1 MKIFREVLMKRK
13 TLITASMFLLL
24 LGLGSLTHG
33 AGFLIYEHGA
43 AAMAMGGA
51 FVAVANDPTAIFH
64 NPAGIAWLDG
74 TQISLGSTLITSK
87 SSLELPNWPTE
98 TTWNVKSQLFY
109 PSTFYITHKFTERIV
124 GGFGFFSP
132 YGLGTTWENPE
143 TFPLRYLAT
152 SDEMKTFV
160 FNPTVAFKIAD
171 NVALAVGVSYIM
183 SDLTF
188 ELVDS
193 ADLRPYGGSIYDVP
207 ASVTGDG
214 NTWGYNAG
222 FLYKGEKASL
232 GVNWRSG
239 FKIDFE
245 GDLDL
250 DPSNVPAP
258 LQALIPP
265 SGDVRTTFNFP
276 HILAFGA
283 AFNLTEKTML
293 SLDFHYLFW
302 NTYDEFTIAV
312 DYPDPYPDSE
322 QVVEEN
328 WEVSVVFRGGFQ
340 YQLNEKLALRA
351 GFLYD
356 QTPQPVTTMDPI
368 LPDANRIAFTG
379 GFGFKTGNLF
389 IDVGYQF
396 EMFSDRTS
404 PNRSIAAYQIGG
416 VNLGEGT
423 YSTTAHLIGV
433 SFGFK
438 L

>member
-1 MKIFREVLMKRK
+1 MKRK
-13 TLITASMFLLL
+13 ACITASMFLLL
-24 LGLGSLTHG
+24 LGFGPLTHG

-74 TQISLGSTLITSK
+74 TQISVGSTLITSK
-87 SSLELPNWPTE
+87 SSLELPNWPGE
-98 TTWNVKSQLFY
+98 KTWDVESQLFY
-109 PSTFYITHKFTERIV
+109 PSTFYITHKFSEKIG

-132 YGLGTTWENPE
+132 YGLGTAWENPT
-143 TFPLRYLAT
+143 TFPLRYIAT
-152 SDEMKTFV
+152 SDDMKTFI
-160 FNPTVAFKIAD
+160 FNPVIAYKLSD
-171 NVALAVGVSYIM
+171 NVAVAFGASYII
-183 SDLTF
+183 SNLTF
-188 ELVDS
+188 ELVDL
-193 ADLRPYGGSIYDVP
+193 ADFRAFGGGVYDVP
-207 ASVTGDG
+207 ASVKGDG
-214 NTWGYNAG
+214 NAWGYNAG

-250 DPSNVPAP
+250 DSSNVPAP
-258 LQALIPP
+258 FNGYIPP
-265 SGDVRTTFNFP
+265 SGDVKTSFNFP

-293 SLDFHYLFW
+293 SLDFHYVFW
-302 NTYDEFTIAV
+302 NTYDEFAITI
-312 DYPDPYPDSE
+312 DYPDPYPDE
-322 QVVEEN
+322 APQVVEEN
-328 WEVSVVFRGGFQ
+328 WEASVIFRGGLQ
-340 YQLNEKLALRA
+340 HQLNEKLALRA

-389 IDVGYQF
+389 IDVAYQF
-396 EMFSDRTS
+396 ELFSDRTS

-423 YSTTAHLIGV
+423 YSTTAHLIGI